1 MTAME
6 QVRIDKWLWAARF
19 YKTRSLATEA
29 VLGGH
34 VQVNGARVKPA
45 KDVRAGD
52 KLELRIGAQQWSLV
66 VTGVSDKRG
75 PATVARTLYEET
87 PESAASREAQAVA
100 RRLARPLGAELG
112 ERPTKQARRRLD
124 ALRRAQRRGPP

>member
-1 MTAME
+1 ME

-34 VQVNGARVKPA
+34 VQLNGARVKPA
-45 KDVRAGD
+45 KEVREGD
-52 KLELRIGAQQWSLV
+52 ELEVRIGPQRWSLV
-66 VTGVSDKRG
+66 VTGLSDRRG
-75 PATVARTLYEET
+75 PATVARTLYEES
-87 PESAASREAQAVA
+87 PESAAAREAQKVA
-100 RRLARPLGAELG
+100 RKLSRPLGADLG

-124 ALRRAQRRGPP
+124 ALRKAQRRGPPA